1 MKKNHC
7 NICTMNL
14 LLLALSTGM
23 ILLTSCTNA
32 DDPVLNEIS
41 TENTYTITVDATL
54 AGTDANQTRALG
66 FDGGALKTT
75 WAATDKVSVYYK
87 SVFVGTLSPT
97 ETGTSST
104 SLTGTLSFPTSKTP
118 ASLAKLNLYFPDKE
132 VSYEGQDGTLATIAA
147 NTDYA
152 QAEVRMTTIDDA
164 NKTITAAAATF
175 TKQQAIVKFTLKDKD
190 DNSINASNL
199 IVNNIS
205 ITTASPTNELFV
217 AIPEISNSDISITA
231 SVGSDIYTYSRSSVT
246 FENGKYYTAAMKMS
260 KMDAVQLW
268 SGGPYW
274 AKVNIGAAN
283 EGECGWYF
291 SWSNV
296 TESNDYTF
304 QNTRQYILYYRED
317 NEPKFWKYN
326 DSDDI
331 LDAVDDAAY
340 INWGSTWRMPTKKEF
355 DDLLTNTTQTY
366 DDINKGIRFTGK
378 DSYNGVSIFLPCTG
392 YFWGKKN
399 LSFSE
404 SCFYWT
410 STCGGTKDAYAYI
423 YNSSTELHDVTIREM
438 YQGMPIRPVHD

>member
-32 DDPVLNEIS
+32 DDPVLNDIS
-41 TENTYTITVDATL
+41 TENTYTITIDATL

-66 FDGGALKTT
+66 FDGSALKST

-87 SVFVGTLSPT
+87 DKAVGTLTPT
-97 ETGTSST
+97 STGMAST
-104 SLTGTLSFPTSKTP
+104 TLMGALSF
-118 ASLAKLNLYFPDKE
+118 ASDALPNKSYKLKLYFPDKE
-132 VSYEGQDGTLATIAA
+132 VSYEGQDGTLATIAS

-152 QAEVRMTTIDDA
+152 QAEVSMSTIDNT
-164 NKTITAAAATF
+164 NKTIAAAEAMF

-304 QNTRQYILYYRED
+304 QNTRQYMLYRDD
-317 NEPKFWKYN
+317 NGQFWKYN

-331 LDAVDDAAY
+331 LDTVDDAAY

-366 DDINKGIRFTGK
+366 INNGIRFTGK

-392 YFWGKKN
+392 YFYGKKN
-399 LSFSE
+399 QSFPG

-423 YNSSTELHDVTIREM
+423 YNSSTELHDVTIREIF
-438 YQGMPIRPVHD
+438 QGMPIRPVHD

>member
-14 LLLALSTGM
+14 LLLVLSTGM
-23 ILLTSCTNA
+23 ILLTSCTNT
-32 DDPVLNEIS
+32 DDPVLNDIS
-41 TENTYTITVDATL
+41 TENTYTITIDATL
-54 AGTDANQTRALG
+54 AGTDVNQTRALG
-66 FDGGALKTT
+66 FDGSALKST

-87 SVFVGTLSPT
+87 DKAVGTLTPT
-97 ETGTSST
+97 STGMAST
-104 SLTGTLSFPTSKTP
+104 TLRGALSF
-118 ASLAKLNLYFPDKE
+118 ASDALPNKSYKLKLYFPDKE
-132 VSYEGQDGTLATIAA
+132 VSYEGQDGTLATIAS

-152 QAEVRMTTIDDA
+152 QAEVSMSTIDNT
-164 NKTITAAAATF
+164 NKTIAAAEAMF

-304 QNTRQYILYYRED
+304 QNTRQYMLYRDD
-317 NEPKFWKYN
+317 NGQFWKYN

-331 LDAVDDAAY
+331 LDTVDDAAY

-366 DDINKGIRFTGK
+366 INNGIRFTGK

-392 YFWGKKN
+392 YFYGKKN
-399 LSFSE
+399 QSFPG

-423 YNSSTELHDVTIREM
+423 YNSSTELHDVTIREIF
-438 YQGMPIRPVHD
+438 QGMPIRPVHD